1 MDTWASKGNYHLN
14 FCSSSASRDDRRKM
28 KREKQN
34 TSNALEESPAINTRA
49 EEKKVEERLAIGPH
63 IVYETIRREGEEE
76 FKRSSAALGWSG
88 LAAGLSMGFSL
99 VAEALLAAHLPH
111 ASWTPLI
118 SKFGYSVGF
127 LIVILG
133 RQQLFTETTL
143 TVILPLLAKQTLE
156 RIFGVLRLWSVILGA
171 NLVGTFIFALCI
183 GKIALFSPEFRQV
196 FLAVSQ
202 EGVGSGFGIVLVR
215 AIFAGWLIA
224 LTVWLLPVAKS
235 ARVSIIIILT
245 YLIGLAASITLS
257 LAHQAVIWWLPA
269 SRVGARIFCT
279 FSPDIARKYYWGS
292 VAGCLSGPCESGGR
306 QRNAG
311 PAEFI
316 RILHNG
322 RSGLRRIDFQFVP
335 AAAFAICFARETHAF
350 NFSESYFACCID
362 LAAGH
367 QMPADHIALSGGD
380 G

>member
-1 MDTWASKGNYHLN
+1 
-14 FCSSSASRDDRRKM
+14 M
-28 KREKQN
+28 KREKQH
-34 TSNALEESPAINTRA
+34 TSTALEESPAINTRA

-76 FKRSSAALGWSG
+76 IKRPSSALAWSG

-111 ASWTPLI
+111 ASWTALI

-143 TVILPLLAKQTLE
+143 TVILPLLSKQTLE
-156 RIFGVLRLWSVILGA
+156 RIFGVLRLWLVILGA

-202 EGVGSGFGIVLVR
+202 EGLGSGFGIVLVR

-224 LTVWLLPVAKS
+224 LTVWLLPGAES

-245 YLIGLAASITLS
+245 YLIGLGGFNHIIAGSTKQFYLVVTGVESWGTYFLHFFAPTLLGNIIGGVS
-257 LAHQAVIWWLPA
+257 LVAFLGHAQV
-269 SRVGARIFCT
+269 
-279 FSPDIARKYYWGS
+279 
-292 VAGCLSGPCESGGR
+292 VAGK
-306 QRNAG
+306 
-311 PAEFI
+311 
-316 RILHNG
+316 
-322 RSGLRRIDFQFVP
+322 
-335 AAAFAICFARETHAF
+335 ETLVQ
-350 NFSESYFACCID
+350 SK
-362 LAAGH
+362 
-367 QMPADHIALSGGD
+367 
-380 G
+380 